1 MGYIAFINGHG
12 LTVQFDDDGVHLVE
26 QHVKCS
32 ICDIDKVY
40 KNGKCFHCDRILNN
54 NDDV

>member
-40 KNGKCFHCDRILNN
+40 KNGKCFHCDRILNT